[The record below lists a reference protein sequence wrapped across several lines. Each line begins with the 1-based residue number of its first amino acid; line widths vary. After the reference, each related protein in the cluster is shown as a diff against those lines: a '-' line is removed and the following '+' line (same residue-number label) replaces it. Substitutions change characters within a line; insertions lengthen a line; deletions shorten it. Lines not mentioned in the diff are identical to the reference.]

1 MRNWFKNADADDVKM
16 VISGAVAV
24 IAFVTFVLVWSLD
37 NYRRDACETNCATD
51 MSAQRR
57 N

>member
-1 MRNWFKNADADDVKM
+1 MRRWFKDADPDDIKM
-16 VISGAVAV
+16 LISGAIAV
-24 IAFVTFVLVWSLD
+24 IAFATFVLVWSID
-37 NYRRDACETNCATD
+37 NYDREPCERGCATD